1 MNRQNQ
7 NKDTSK
13 TFEPKMLLEDAID
26 SIRTSQP
33 DPELVRESEA
43 RLWAQGSNSIAA
55 SGAIHGC
62 SDMRAMFDD
71 YRNKKLAV
79 PRALLVEAHL
89 HECVSCSRYFEHAT
103 VPIAWQPA
111 KPSALAKPLPWKLYA
126 VAATILI
133 AIGATVLFMQ
143 SDRLFSP
150 VGPRATVESFDG
162 GLYRVSANGEQAVR
176 PRDQFAEGETIRTSN
191 GGHAFLR
198 LVDGS
203 RVEMNERAE
212 FSVSQGRKDTTVRLE
227 RGNILIQAAKRS
239 SGHLYVLSKDCR
251 VAVTGTIF
259 SVSSGIRDSRIAV
272 IEGAVQVAYAGEE
285 QTLHPGEGLSTS
297 GVEGVSVKREIA
309 WSHNLDRYLQLL
321 AQFTSLEKK
330 LATIPMPGLRYSSRL
345 LRFVPQNTLLYAS
358 SPNYGDALKQADQ
371 LLHDQLQTSEAL
383 KTWWD
388 ETNAHSHPSLE
399 EMIQKFQTLSQYL
412 GEEAVFSVVQQGDR
426 SEPLIL
432 AEVQRP
438 GLREYLENE
447 AAEASNHSNGRTVLQ
462 VLDASKLNGIIA
474 IGHPGNTLF
483 AVVLPEYVV
492 VSSDLALIKSTVAGI
507 ESNSESGFAETPYGQ
522 LLTDLYSKGAGLLFT
537 ADIASLR
544 VYHHEGMYQE
554 RHKHHDEGAAL
565 ASSGFGDL
573 KYLIAQS
580 KDVNSTPENY
590 AVMVFSGP
598 RHGIASW
605 LAPPA
610 PMGALDF
617 VSPQASAA
625 ISVVVKKPEEMFDDI
640 VSIGRAENSNFNSDF
655 EKAESWL
662 KFNLRD
668 DFARTLGG
676 EATLALDGPLVP
688 TPAWK
693 LIVEVNDSGR
703 LQNSLRTS
711 VDDINNE
718 ALQKNRPG
726 LEYEETQFQG
736 RTYYHV
742 RSRRPESL
750 EEFYYTFADGYMIVG
765 PSRAVLIQAIATRD
779 SGNGLGRSSEFLA
792 LLPQNSQPNVSALY
806 YQNLAPL
813 MDSVS
818 GLTPSQLE
826 SLREIAANTKPSMVV
841 AYGKESQ
848 IEFVTNSKFPG
859 LDPNTFALTRLLN
872 LANKGTQ

>member
-1 MNRQNQ
+1 MNR
-7 NKDTSK
+7 KDISK
-13 TFEPKMLLEDAID
+13 TLLKDAID
-26 SIRTSQP
+26 SIRASQP

-43 RLWAQGSNSIAA
+43 RLWARDGAA
-55 SGAIHGC
+55 SVVPGAVSGSIHGC
-62 SDMRAMFDD
+62 SDVRAMLDD
-71 YRNKKLAV
+71 YRNHKLAV

-89 HECVSCSRYFEHAT
+89 HECVTCSRYFEHAAA
-103 VPIAWQPA
+103 PIAWQSA
-111 KPSALAKPLPWKLYA
+111 KPLAATRALPWKLYA

-133 AIGATVLFMQ
+133 AIGAGVLFNQ
-143 SDRLFSP
+143 SELILRP
-150 VGPRATVESFDG
+150 PGPRATVEAFDG

-176 PRDQFAEGETIRTSN
+176 PGDQFAEGETIRTIN

-203 RVEMNERAE
+203 RVEANERAE
-212 FSVSQGRKDTTVRLE
+212 FSVSQGRKDTTIHLE
-227 RGNILIQAAKRS
+227 RGNILVQAAKRT
-239 SGHLYVLSKDCR
+239 SGHLYVVSKDCR

-259 SVSSGIRDSRIAV
+259 SVSSGIRDSRVAV
-272 IEGAVQVAYAGEE
+272 IEGAVRVAYSGEE
-285 QTLHPGEGLSTS
+285 QTLHPGQGLSTAN
-297 GVEGVSVKREIA
+297 GAEAVSVRREIS
-309 WSHNLDRYLQLL
+309 WSRDVDHYLQQL
-321 AQFTSLEKK
+321 AQLSSLEKK

-345 LRFVPQNTLLYAS
+345 LRFVPRNTVLYAS

-371 LLHDQLQTSEAL
+371 LLHDQLQTSETL
-383 KTWWD
+383 RTWW
-388 ETNAHSHPSLE
+388 EEVNGHSHPSLE

-412 GEEAVFSVVQQGDR
+412 GEEAVVAAVQQG
-426 SEPLIL
+426 EHCQPLIV

-438 GLREYLENE
+438 GLREYLESE
-447 AAEASNHSNGRTVLQ
+447 AAEAGKNSHGEAALE
-462 VLDASKLNGIIA
+462 VLDASELDGVVA
-474 IGHPGNTLF
+474 GPGTRTQLF

-492 VSSDLALIKSTVAGI
+492 ISSDPALIRGVVRGI
-507 ESNSESGFAETPYGQ
+507 ESHSESGFAETEYGQ
-522 LLTDLYSKGAGLLFT
+522 LLANLYGKGVGLLFT
-537 ADIASLR
+537 ADIATLQ
-544 VYHHEGMYQE
+544 VYEHERAYRE
-554 RHKHHDEGAAL
+554 RGRHPHGEPAL

-580 KDVNSTPENY
+580 KDVNSTPENS
-590 AVMVFSGP
+590 AAMVFNGP

-617 VSPQASAA
+617 VSPQASAVV
-625 ISVVVKKPEEMFDDI
+625 SVVAKKPEEMFDDI
-640 VSIGRAENSNFNSDF
+640 VSMGRAENRNFESDF
-655 EKAESWL
+655 GKLESWL

-703 LQNSLRTS
+703 LENSLRTG

-718 ALQKNRPG
+718 AAQKNQPG
-726 LEYEETQFQG
+726 VDYEESQFDG

-742 RSRRPESL
+742 RCRKPESL

-765 PSRAVLIQAIATRD
+765 PSRAVLIQAIATHNR
-779 SGNGLGRSSEFLA
+779 GNALARSSQFLA
-792 LLPQNSQPNVSALY
+792 LLPQNSQANVSALY

-818 GLTPSQLE
+818 GLTPGQLE
-826 SLREIAANTKPSMVV
+826 SLREIAANTKPSVVV
-841 AYGKESQ
+841 AYGEESQ
-848 IEFVTNSKFPG
+848 IEFVTNARFPG
-859 LDPNTFALTRLLN
+859 LDPNALALTRLLT
-872 LANKGTQ
+872 LAKKGTQ